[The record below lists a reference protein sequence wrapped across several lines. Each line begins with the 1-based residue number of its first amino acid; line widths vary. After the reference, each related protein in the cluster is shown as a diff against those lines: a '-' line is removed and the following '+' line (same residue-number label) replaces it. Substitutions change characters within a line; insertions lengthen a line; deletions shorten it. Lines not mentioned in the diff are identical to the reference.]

1 MSNLSLERMLFDPN
15 DPTVGPK
22 VGSYIIASDGSI
34 ITDTSGALDVN
45 IANSSID
52 VTQSGT
58 WAVQIT
64 DGSETLAIDTN
75 GYITANINGTV
86 TVSGAVTTDF
96 LPNILPLSQAI
107 SVTDTEV
114 ALPTSPLTNRKRLQ
128 IQNVGS
134 EPIYIGKTGVLTTS
148 GLMIPKGATESLE
161 AGPTAAYFGIAPSG
175 KTVPVRILEF

>member
-1 MSNLSLERMLFDPN
+1 MSNLSLERMLFDPT
-15 DPTVGPK
+15 DSTVGPK

-45 IANSSID
+45 IANSSLA

-58 WAVQIT
+58 WSVQIT
-64 DGSETLAIDTN
+64 DGSDTLAIDGD

-86 TVSGAVTTDF
+86 TISGDVTTDY
-96 LPNILPLSQAI
+96 LPNILPLSQPI

-114 ALPTSPLTNRKRLQ
+114 ALPTSPLTGRKRLQ
-128 IQNVGS
+128 IQNLGS
-134 EPIYIGKTGVLTTS
+134 DPIYIGKTGVLVTS

-161 AGPTAAYFGIAPSG
+161 AGPSAVYYGIAPTG
-175 KTVPVRILEF
+175 KTVAVRILEF